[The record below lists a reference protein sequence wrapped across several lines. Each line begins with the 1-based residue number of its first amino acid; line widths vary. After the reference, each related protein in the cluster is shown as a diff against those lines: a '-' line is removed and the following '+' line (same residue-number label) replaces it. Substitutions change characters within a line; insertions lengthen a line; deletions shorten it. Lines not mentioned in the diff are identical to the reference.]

1 MALIG
6 ATPGRPSEHLIFSKC
21 HKMLATAGCFL
32 KFGGIGVFDYYI
44 IIAFSV
50 GVRCGGLRGAIYIY

>member
-6 ATPGRPSEHLIFSKC
+6 ATPRRPSEHLIFSKC

-32 KFGGIGVFDYYI
+32 KFAVIDVFDYYN

-50 GVRCGGLRGAIYIY
+50 AMRFAGSGGAIYIY